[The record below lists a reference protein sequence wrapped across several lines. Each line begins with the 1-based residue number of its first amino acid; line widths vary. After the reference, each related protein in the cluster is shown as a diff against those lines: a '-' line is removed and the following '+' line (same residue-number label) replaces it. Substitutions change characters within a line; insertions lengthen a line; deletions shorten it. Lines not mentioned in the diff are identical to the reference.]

1 MIRPLRPAL
10 RQFLQHSDYAKLREG
25 VLVSLRQV
33 SGSAGDEGKIKSSG
47 PSGSAPNRQAQGAA
61 SPQRPDN
68 RAKIAWVTSNAKAPN
83 AEYVRSNRAVD
94 ARSLAAPRAG
104 GEPANI
110 LRLSRLQKPRTGDN
124 VRGRRPGPLR
134 FGAAPRGRSAGRDRP
149 RRQRRQSSE
158 EEEGDSAR
166 AAQIEEVYRE
176 QAEKENPQPV
186 RYDPPK
192 EYDMSLL
199 RDTWPSLPI
208 GNEARSGSILE
219 KVSWISG
226 RYPNGYEPPFE
237 LAQKL
242 FEGKR
247 VVFSSQAE
255 KDAVMEEVKKLAQ
268 DRADKLTQRKGDMV
282 EPEDTTFVPIGAEE
296 RKAMLN
302 ELVTGKYPSLDARAG
317 EKPAVADALRN
328 LQNNGTYQTVGKTAQ
343 FMAKFESILAAS
355 GRRTKRV

>member
-1 MIRPLRPAL
+1 MLRPRRPAL

-25 VLVSLRQV
+25 VLVSFRQI
-33 SGSAGDEGKIKSSG
+33 SGPAGGQGKDSSSG
-47 PSGSAPNRQAQGAA
+47 PSSSAPKRQPHSAA
-61 SPQRPDN
+61 GPRRSDN
-68 RAKIAWVTSNAKAPN
+68 RAKIAWVPSNAKAPN

-110 LRLSRLQKPRTGDN
+110 LRLNRLQKPRNDN
-124 VRGRRPGPLR
+124 RGRRPGPLR
-134 FGAAPRGRSAGRDRP
+134 FGAAQRGRSAGRDRP

-176 QAEKENPQPV
+176 LADKDTPRPV

-226 RYPNGYEPPFE
+226 RYPNGYEPPYE
-237 LAQKL
+237 LARKL
-242 FEGKR
+242 FEGEH
-247 VVFSSQAE
+247 VVFSSDAE
-255 KDAVMEEVKKLAQ
+255 KEAVMEEVKKLAQ
-268 DRADKLTQRKGDMV
+268 ERADKLTQRKGDMV

-296 RKAMLN
+296 RKAMLD
-302 ELVTGKYPSLDARAG
+302 ELVTGKYPSLGARAA
-317 EKPAVADALRN
+317 ENPAVAEALRN
-328 LQNNGTYQTVGKTAQ
+328 LQNNGTYQTTGKTDR

-355 GRRTKRV
+355 SRRTKRA